1 MTYASA
7 RSSKGHSVNAL
18 LKISN
23 IKDFKNL
30 NIKLT
35 SGVCVIKVRL
45 TYYKTAN
52 FSKFGLISG
61 FLSQRFNH

>member
-1 MTYASA
+1 MTYVSA

-30 NIKLT
+30 RLKLT
-35 SGVCVIKVRL
+35 SGMSVIKVRL
-45 TYYKTAN
+45 TYYKTAS
-52 FSKFGLISG
+52 FSKFGLISD
-61 FLSQRFNH
+61 FLTQRFNH